1 MVADALS
8 VVPTLSRECRMR
20 LARLVV
26 AGLAL
31 GAAIGFFGA
40 LVRPRSVHHATLAAT
55 VGARAAG
62 TADPAG
68 AHLRPDTST
77 SGRPSLTTTRSL
89 GVLAPTGS
97 GGAC

>member
-1 MVADALS
+1 
-8 VVPTLSRECRMR
+8 MR

-40 LVRPRSVHHATLAAT
+40 LVRPRSVHNAILAAT
-55 VGARAAG
+55 IGTVGDDAAG
-62 TADPAG
+62 ADHHAG
-68 AHLRPDTST
+68 AGTGPGGTEPGTST
-77 SGRPSLTTTRSL
+77 SGAPSSTTRSL
-89 GVLAPTGS
+89 GVPALTGS

>member
-1 MVADALS
+1 
-8 VVPTLSRECRMR
+8 MR

-40 LVRPRSVHHATLAAT
+40 LVRPRSVHHAILAAT
-55 VGARAAG
+55 IGVGAVGSGNPVGAEFGRGAVTTGHPSSSAA
-62 TADPAG
+62 
-68 AHLRPDTST
+68 
-77 SGRPSLTTTRSL
+77 RSL
-89 GVLAPTGS
+89 GVPALTSS